1 MCEKIERKGIN
12 MLTIYDLKNNV
23 MLKQPDFF
31 KLVEG
36 YDSFKGVSFV
46 GSFKIIEKE
55 LLPRFNQID
64 LILGME
70 DQKTGKNLDQLLNVS
85 NKVKQL
91 LSLSRDS
98 DFLDRIENQTLNLR
112 FTKDELFH
120 SKYFIIENDTDF
132 IIFNGS
138 MNLTKKALKQNHEM
152 LWMYEGKKNDLQDLK
167 IYDEHQK
174 LFKKNFK
181 EDSVEYLD
189 RKIINNLY
197 GKTKKQ
203 ITAII
208 ADEVVDKV
216 QQNIVEVN
224 PEDIVKITKDAEK
237 KEETYEL
244 HPETVQKVAKQLFT
258 EKGNKRRNEEKV
270 REEVKKI
277 VYQDFSDASQNRVI
291 KASTLYPK
299 PVWAYQDNNIIVEDT
314 NTNLFHSLEV
324 NSDMVSEDDVR
335 TFVRIIE
342 SFKLNKVK
350 DESHQAL
357 SAFIYLMTAP
367 MIWKIREIYRKSNF
381 SKSADQIPLSMVLIG
396 RGTTGKTLLV
406 RDYFKKFT
414 GDKSHSL
421 QYTEINDGNGARTDK
436 AVRFLDNYLHSQRF
450 ISPMIVD
457 ELNSNFLHSKVALNA
472 IKQWSNTIK
481 GIHNVNIFAM
491 NHNAC
496 SKEINNL
503 EEITKRVYY
512 LSFEAPWLPSNQQE
526 INYNMLIN
534 DNNDHI
540 YRYVVS
546 ELNKRLVHLTGEEE
560 ANLIE
565 DYLSLTK
572 EIVGNLLKKYG
583 YYDRLKNIL
592 GANYDYKIDRNRIT
606 WKMLILDD
614 HYEHIAFTD
623 GDDKYFHVSK
633 AIFNDFK
640 ANGYENI
647 NQTLDNY
654 FNMFPREGGIAIEQY
669 GNGMRLDIDK
679 FDKFIGE
686 PLIRKHYERMHKDE
700 KQQDNVTALLKA
712 QVEQNKMMQEAVEK
726 LTEQK
731 EQENKKKGFISRL
744 FNR

>member
-1 MCEKIERKGIN
+1 MER
-12 MLTIYDLKNNV
+12 LKS
-23 MLKQPDFF
+23 
-31 KLVEG
+31 KLRQ
-36 YDSFKGVSFV
+36 
-46 GSFKIIEKE
+46 
-55 LLPRFNQID
+55 LLP
-64 LILGME
+64 
-70 DQKTGKNLDQLLNVS
+70 
-85 NKVKQL
+85 
-91 LSLSRDS
+91 
-98 DFLDRIENQTLNLR
+98 
-112 FTKDELFH
+112 
-120 SKYFIIENDTDF
+120 
-132 IIFNGS
+132 
-138 MNLTKKALKQNHEM
+138 
-152 LWMYEGKKNDLQDLK
+152 
-167 IYDEHQK
+167 
-174 LFKKNFK
+174 
-181 EDSVEYLD
+181 
-189 RKIINNLY
+189 
-197 GKTKKQ
+197 
-203 ITAII
+203 
-208 ADEVVDKV
+208 DEVVDKV

-224 PEDIVKITKDAEK
+224 PEDVVKITNDAQRKDQS
-237 KEETYEL
+237 YEL
-244 HPETVQKVAKQLFT
+244 YPETVQKVAKELFT

-270 REEVKKI
+270 REEIKKI
-277 VYQDFSDASQNRVI
+277 VFQDFSDSSENRVV
-291 KASTLYPK
+291 KASELYPK
-299 PVWAYQDNNIIVEDT
+299 PIWAYQEDQIIVEDG
-314 NTNLFHSLEV
+314 NKLFHPLKVDENLV
-324 NSDMVSEDDVR
+324 TENDVR

-342 SFKLNKVK
+342 SFRFNKVK

-357 SAFIYLMTAP
+357 SAFVYLMTAP

-414 GDKSHSL
+414 GDISHSL
-421 QYTEINDGNGARTDK
+421 QYTEINDGNGSRTEK
-436 AVRFLDNYLHSQRF
+436 AVKFLDNYLHSARF

-481 GIHNVNIFAM
+481 GIHNINIFAM
-491 NHNAC
+491 NHNAG

-512 LSFEAPWLPSNQQE
+512 LSFEAPWLPSNQQK

-546 ELNKRLVHLTGEEE
+546 ELNSRLLNLTGEEE
-560 ANLIE
+560 ANLID

-572 EIVGNLLKKYG
+572 DILAKLLRKFG
-583 YYDRLKNIL
+583 YYDRLKDIL
-592 GANYDYKIDRNRIT
+592 GSNYDYKIDRNRIT

-669 GNGMRLDIDK
+669 GNGMRLNIDK
-679 FDKFIGE
+679 FDEFIGE
-686 PLIRKHYERMHKDE
+686 PLIRNHYKKTHKDE
-700 KQQDNVTALLKA
+700 TQQDDMKEFLKMQA
-712 QVEQNKMMQEAVEK
+712 KQTQMMQETMAK
-726 LTEQK
+726 LTEQREDK
-731 EQENKKKGFISRL
+731 NKKGIFSRW
-744 FNR
+744 FKH

>member
-1 MCEKIERKGIN
+1 MER
-12 MLTIYDLKNNV
+12 LKS
-23 MLKQPDFF
+23 
-31 KLVEG
+31 KLRQ
-36 YDSFKGVSFV
+36 
-46 GSFKIIEKE
+46 
-55 LLPRFNQID
+55 LLP
-64 LILGME
+64 
-70 DQKTGKNLDQLLNVS
+70 
-85 NKVKQL
+85 
-91 LSLSRDS
+91 
-98 DFLDRIENQTLNLR
+98 
-112 FTKDELFH
+112 
-120 SKYFIIENDTDF
+120 
-132 IIFNGS
+132 
-138 MNLTKKALKQNHEM
+138 
-152 LWMYEGKKNDLQDLK
+152 
-167 IYDEHQK
+167 
-174 LFKKNFK
+174 
-181 EDSVEYLD
+181 
-189 RKIINNLY
+189 
-197 GKTKKQ
+197 
-203 ITAII
+203 
-208 ADEVVDKV
+208 DEVVDKV

-224 PEDIVKITKDAEK
+224 PEDVVKITNDAQRKDQS
-237 KEETYEL
+237 YEL
-244 HPETVQKVAKQLFT
+244 YPETVQKVAKELFT

-270 REEVKKI
+270 REEIKKI
-277 VYQDFSDASQNRVI
+277 VFQDFSDSSENRVV
-291 KASTLYPK
+291 KASELYPK
-299 PVWAYQDNNIIVEDT
+299 PIWAYQEDQIIVEDG
-314 NTNLFHSLEV
+314 NKLFHPLKVDENLV
-324 NSDMVSEDDVR
+324 TENDVR

-342 SFKLNKVK
+342 SFRFNKVK

-357 SAFIYLMTAP
+357 SAFVYLMTAP

-414 GDKSHSL
+414 GDISHSL
-421 QYTEINDGNGARTDK
+421 QYTEINDGNGSRTEK
-436 AVRFLDNYLHSQRF
+436 AVKFLDNYLHSARF

-481 GIHNVNIFAM
+481 GIHNINIFAM
-491 NHNAC
+491 NHNAG

-512 LSFEAPWLPSNQQE
+512 LSFEAPWLPSNQQK

-546 ELNKRLVHLTGEEE
+546 ELNSRLLNLTGEEE
-560 ANLIE
+560 ANLID

-572 EIVGNLLKKYG
+572 DILAKLLRKFG
-583 YYDRLKNIL
+583 YYDRLKDIL
-592 GANYDYKIDRNRIT
+592 GSNYDYKIDRNRIT

-669 GNGMRLDIDK
+669 GNGMRLNIDK
-679 FDKFIGE
+679 FDEFIGE
-686 PLIRKHYERMHKDE
+686 PLIRNHYKKTHKDE
-700 KQQDNVTALLKA
+700 TQQDDMKEFLKMQA
-712 QVEQNKMMQEAVEK
+712 KQPQMMQETMAK
-726 LTEQK
+726 LTEQREDK
-731 EQENKKKGFISRL
+731 NKKGIFSRW
-744 FNR
+744 FKH

>member
-1 MCEKIERKGIN
+1 MER
-12 MLTIYDLKNNV
+12 LKS
-23 MLKQPDFF
+23 
-31 KLVEG
+31 KLRQ
-36 YDSFKGVSFV
+36 
-46 GSFKIIEKE
+46 
-55 LLPRFNQID
+55 LLP
-64 LILGME
+64 
-70 DQKTGKNLDQLLNVS
+70 
-85 NKVKQL
+85 
-91 LSLSRDS
+91 
-98 DFLDRIENQTLNLR
+98 
-112 FTKDELFH
+112 
-120 SKYFIIENDTDF
+120 
-132 IIFNGS
+132 
-138 MNLTKKALKQNHEM
+138 
-152 LWMYEGKKNDLQDLK
+152 
-167 IYDEHQK
+167 
-174 LFKKNFK
+174 
-181 EDSVEYLD
+181 
-189 RKIINNLY
+189 
-197 GKTKKQ
+197 
-203 ITAII
+203 
-208 ADEVVDKV
+208 DEVVDKV

-224 PEDIVKITKDAEK
+224 PEDVVKITNDAQRKDQS
-237 KEETYEL
+237 YEL
-244 HPETVQKVAKQLFT
+244 YPETVQKVAKELFT

-270 REEVKKI
+270 REEIKKI
-277 VYQDFSDASQNRVI
+277 VFQDFSDSSENRVV
-291 KASTLYPK
+291 KASELYPK
-299 PVWAYQDNNIIVEDT
+299 PIWAYQEDQIIVEDG
-314 NTNLFHSLEV
+314 NKLFHPLKVDENLV
-324 NSDMVSEDDVR
+324 TENDVR

-342 SFKLNKVK
+342 SFRFNKVK

-357 SAFIYLMTAP
+357 SAFVYLMTAP

-414 GDKSHSL
+414 GDISHSL
-421 QYTEINDGNGARTDK
+421 QYTEINDGNGSRTEK
-436 AVRFLDNYLHSQRF
+436 AVKFLDNYLHSARF

-481 GIHNVNIFAM
+481 GIHNINIFAM
-491 NHNAC
+491 NHNAG

-512 LSFEAPWLPSNQQE
+512 LSFEAPWLPSNQQK

-546 ELNKRLVHLTGEEE
+546 ELNSRLLNLTGKEE
-560 ANLIE
+560 ANLID

-572 EIVGNLLKKYG
+572 DILAKLLRKFG
-583 YYDRLKNIL
+583 YYDRLKDIL
-592 GANYDYKIDRNRIT
+592 GSNYDYKIDRNRIT

-669 GNGMRLDIDK
+669 GNGMRLNIDK
-679 FDKFIGE
+679 FDEFIGE
-686 PLIRKHYERMHKDE
+686 PLIRNHYKKTHKDE
-700 KQQDNVTALLKA
+700 TQQDDMKEFLKMQA
-712 QVEQNKMMQEAVEK
+712 KQTQMMQETMAK
-726 LTEQK
+726 LTEQREDK
-731 EQENKKKGFISRL
+731 NKKGIFSRW
-744 FNR
+744 FKH

>member
-1 MCEKIERKGIN
+1 
-12 MLTIYDLKNNV
+12 

-36 YDSFKGVSFV
+36 FDTFEGVSFV
-46 GSFKIIEKE
+46 GSFKIIEQE
-55 LLPRFNQID
+55 LLPRFNQIN

-70 DQKTGKNLDQLLNVS
+70 DQKTGKNLNQLLNVS
-85 NKVKQL
+85 NKVQQL
-91 LSLSRDS
+91 LSVSS
-98 DFLDRIENQTLNLR
+98 DFLERIEDQTLQLK

-120 SKYFIIENDTDF
+120 SKYFIVEKDTDF

-138 MNLTKKALKQNHEM
+138 MNLTQKALKHNHEM
-152 LWMYEGKKNDLQDLK
+152 LWMYYGKKNNIQDLK
-167 IYDEHQK
+167 IYEEHQK
-174 LFKKNFK
+174 LFKKNFE
-181 EDSVEYLD
+181 EDSVDYLD

-224 PEDIVKITKDAEK
+224 PEDIIKVTKDAQR
-237 KEETYEL
+237 KEQTYEL
-244 HPETVQKVAKQLFT
+244 HPEIVQKVAKELFT
-258 EKGNKRRNEEKV
+258 EKGNKRRNEAKV
-270 REEVKKI
+270 REEIKQI
-277 VYQDFSDASQNRVI
+277 IYQDFDDSSQNRVI
-291 KASTLYPK
+291 KASELYPK
-299 PVWAYQDNNIIVEDT
+299 LIWAYQDNEIITEDS
-314 NTNLFHSLEV
+314 NTNLFHTLNTNLDLV
-324 NSDMVSEDDVR
+324 TKDDVR
-335 TFVRIIE
+335 TFIRIIE
-342 SFKLNKVK
+342 SFRLNKVK

-406 RDYFKKFT
+406 RDYFKKFI
-414 GDKSHSL
+414 GDTSHSI
-421 QYTEINDGNGARTDK
+421 QYTEINDGNASRTDK
-436 AVRFLDNYLHSQRF
+436 AVRFLDNYLNSARF

-481 GIHNVNIFAM
+481 GIHNINIFAM
-491 NHNAC
+491 NHNAG

-512 LSFEAPWLPSNQQE
+512 LSFEAPWLPTNQQE
-526 INYNMLIN
+526 INYNILIN

-546 ELNKRLVHLTGEEE
+546 ELNKRLINLTGEEE
-560 ANLIE
+560 AKLID

-572 EIVGNLLKKYG
+572 DILTKLIQKYG
-583 YYDRLKNIL
+583 YYDRLKDLL
-592 GANYDYKIDRNRIT
+592 GSNYDYKIDRNRIT

-654 FNMFPREGGIAIEQY
+654 FNMFPREAGIAIEQY

-686 PLIRKHYERMHKDE
+686 PLIRNHYKKIHKAE
-700 KQQDNVTALLKA
+700 TQQDDMKEFLKIQA
-712 QVEQNKMMQEAVEK
+712 QQTQMMQETMKK
-726 LTEQK
+726 LAEQK
-731 EQENKKKGFISRL
+731 EEKKKGLFTRL
-744 FNR
+744 FKH

>member
-1 MCEKIERKGIN
+1 
-12 MLTIYDLKNNV
+12 

-36 YDSFKGVSFV
+36 FDTFEGVSFV
-46 GSFKIIEKE
+46 GSFKIIEQE
-55 LLPRFNQID
+55 LLPRFNQIN

-70 DQKTGKNLDQLLNVS
+70 DQKTGKNLNQLLNVS
-85 NKVKQL
+85 NKVQQL
-91 LSLSRDS
+91 LSVSS
-98 DFLDRIENQTLNLR
+98 DFLERIEDQTLQLK

-120 SKYFIIENDTDF
+120 SKYFIVENDTDF

-138 MNLTKKALKQNHEM
+138 MNLTQKALKHNHEM
-152 LWMYEGKKNDLQDLK
+152 LWMYYGKKNNIQDLK
-167 IYDEHQK
+167 IYEEHQK
-174 LFKKNFK
+174 LFKKNFE
-181 EDSVEYLD
+181 EDSVDYLD
-189 RKIINNLY
+189 RKIINNFY

-224 PEDIVKITKDAEK
+224 PEDIIKVTKDAQR
-237 KEETYEL
+237 KEQTYEL
-244 HPETVQKVAKQLFT
+244 HPEIVQKVAKELFT

-270 REEVKKI
+270 REEIKQI
-277 VYQDFSDASQNRVI
+277 IYQDFDDSSQNRVI
-291 KASTLYPK
+291 KASELYPK
-299 PVWAYQDNNIIVEDT
+299 LIWAYQDNEIITEDS
-314 NTNLFHSLEV
+314 NTNLFHTLNTNLDLV
-324 NSDMVSEDDVR
+324 TKDDVR
-335 TFVRIIE
+335 TFIRIIE
-342 SFKLNKVK
+342 SFRLNKVK

-406 RDYFKKFT
+406 RDYFKKFI
-414 GDKSHSL
+414 GDTSHSI
-421 QYTEINDGNGARTDK
+421 QYTEINDGNASRTDK
-436 AVRFLDNYLHSQRF
+436 AVRFLDNYLHSARF

-472 IKQWSNTIK
+472 IKQWSNTIT
-481 GIHNVNIFAM
+481 GIHNINIFAM
-491 NHNAC
+491 NHNAG

-512 LSFEAPWLPSNQQE
+512 LSFEAPWLPTNQQE
-526 INYNMLIN
+526 INYNILIN

-546 ELNKRLVHLTGEEE
+546 ELNKRLINLTGEEE
-560 ANLIE
+560 AKLID

-572 EIVGNLLKKYG
+572 DILTKLIQKYG
-583 YYDRLKNIL
+583 YYDRLKDLL
-592 GANYDYKIDRNRIT
+592 GSNYDYKIDRNRIT

-654 FNMFPREGGIAIEQY
+654 FNMFPREAGIAIEQY

-679 FDKFIGE
+679 FDKFIDE
-686 PLIRKHYERMHKDE
+686 PLIRNHYKKIHKAE
-700 KQQDNVTALLKA
+700 TQQDDMKEFLKIQA
-712 QVEQNKMMQEAVEK
+712 QQTQMMQETMKK
-726 LTEQK
+726 LAEQK
-731 EQENKKKGFISRL
+731 EEKKKGLFTRL
-744 FNR
+744 FKH

>member
-1 MCEKIERKGIN
+1 

-36 YDSFKGVSFV
+36 FDTFEGVSFV
-46 GSFKIIEKE
+46 GSFKIIEQE
-55 LLPRFNQID
+55 LLPRFNQIN

-70 DQKTGKNLDQLLNVS
+70 DQKTGKNLNQLLNVS
-85 NKVKQL
+85 NKVQQL
-91 LSLSRDS
+91 LSVSS
-98 DFLDRIENQTLNLR
+98 DFLERIEDQTLQLK

-120 SKYFIIENDTDF
+120 SKYFIVENDTDF

-138 MNLTKKALKQNHEM
+138 MNLTQKALKHNHEM
-152 LWMYEGKKNDLQDLK
+152 LWMYYGKKNNIQDLK
-167 IYDEHQK
+167 IYEEHQK
-174 LFKKNFK
+174 LFKKNFE
-181 EDSVEYLD
+181 EDSVDYLD

-208 ADEVVDKV
+208 ADEVVGKV

-224 PEDIVKITKDAEK
+224 PEDIIKVTKDAQR
-237 KEETYEL
+237 KEQTYEL
-244 HPETVQKVAKQLFT
+244 HPEIVQKVAKELFT

-270 REEVKKI
+270 REEIKQI
-277 VYQDFSDASQNRVI
+277 IYQDFDDSSQNRVI
-291 KASTLYPK
+291 KASELYPK
-299 PVWAYQDNNIIVEDT
+299 LIWAYQDNEIITEDS
-314 NTNLFHSLEV
+314 NTNLFHTLNTNLDLV
-324 NSDMVSEDDVR
+324 TKDDVR
-335 TFVRIIE
+335 TFIRIIE
-342 SFKLNKVK
+342 SFRLNKVK

-406 RDYFKKFT
+406 RDYFKKFI
-414 GDKSHSL
+414 GDTSHSI
-421 QYTEINDGNGARTDK
+421 QYTEINDGNASRTDK
-436 AVRFLDNYLHSQRF
+436 AVRFLDNYLHSARF

-472 IKQWSNTIK
+472 IKQWSNTIT
-481 GIHNVNIFAM
+481 GIHNINIFAM
-491 NHNAC
+491 NHNAG

-512 LSFEAPWLPSNQQE
+512 LSFEAPWLPTNQQE
-526 INYNMLIN
+526 INYNILIN

-546 ELNKRLVHLTGEEE
+546 ELNKRLINLTGEEE
-560 ANLIE
+560 AKLID

-572 EIVGNLLKKYG
+572 DILTKLIQKYG
-583 YYDRLKNIL
+583 YYDRLKDLL
-592 GANYDYKIDRNRIT
+592 GGNYDYKIDRNRIT

-654 FNMFPREGGIAIEQY
+654 FNMFPREAGIAIEQY

-679 FDKFIGE
+679 FDKFIDE
-686 PLIRKHYERMHKDE
+686 PLIRNHYKKIHKAE
-700 KQQDNVTALLKA
+700 TQQDDMKEFLKIQA
-712 QVEQNKMMQEAVEK
+712 QQTQMMQETMKK
-726 LTEQK
+726 LAEQK
-731 EQENKKKGFISRL
+731 EEKKKGLFTRL
-744 FNR
+744 FKH

>member
-1 MCEKIERKGIN
+1 

-36 YDSFKGVSFV
+36 FDTFEGVSFV
-46 GSFKIIEKE
+46 GSFKIIEQE
-55 LLPRFNQID
+55 LLPRFNQIN

-70 DQKTGKNLDQLLNVS
+70 DQKTGKNLNQLLNVS
-85 NKVKQL
+85 NKVQQL
-91 LSLSRDS
+91 LSVSS
-98 DFLDRIENQTLNLR
+98 DFLERIEDQTLQLK

-120 SKYFIIENDTDF
+120 SKYFIVENDTDF

-138 MNLTKKALKQNHEM
+138 MNLTQKALKHNHEM
-152 LWMYEGKKNDLQDLK
+152 LWMYYGKKNNIQDLK
-167 IYDEHQK
+167 IYEEHQK
-174 LFKKNFK
+174 LFKKNFE
-181 EDSVEYLD
+181 EDSVDYLD

-224 PEDIVKITKDAEK
+224 PEDSIKVTKDAQR
-237 KEETYEL
+237 KEQTYEL
-244 HPETVQKVAKQLFT
+244 HPEIVQKVAKELFT

-270 REEVKKI
+270 REEIKQI
-277 VYQDFSDASQNRVI
+277 IYQDFDDSSQNRVI
-291 KASTLYPK
+291 KASELYPK
-299 PVWAYQDNNIIVEDT
+299 LIWAYQDNEIITEDS
-314 NTNLFHSLEV
+314 NTNLFHTLNTNLDLV
-324 NSDMVSEDDVR
+324 TKDDVR
-335 TFVRIIE
+335 TFIRIIE
-342 SFKLNKVK
+342 SFRLNKVK

-406 RDYFKKFT
+406 RDYFKKFI
-414 GDKSHSL
+414 GDTSHSI
-421 QYTEINDGNGARTDK
+421 QYTEINDGNASRTDK
-436 AVRFLDNYLHSQRF
+436 AVRFLDNYLHSARF

-472 IKQWSNTIK
+472 IKQWSNTIT
-481 GIHNVNIFAM
+481 GIHNINIFAM
-491 NHNAC
+491 NHNAG

-512 LSFEAPWLPSNQQE
+512 LSFEAPWLPTNQQE
-526 INYNMLIN
+526 INYNILIN

-546 ELNKRLVHLTGEEE
+546 ELNKRLINLTGEEE
-560 ANLIE
+560 AKLID

-572 EIVGNLLKKYG
+572 DILTKLIQKYG
-583 YYDRLKNIL
+583 YYDRLKDLL
-592 GANYDYKIDRNRIT
+592 GSNYDYKIDRNRIT

-654 FNMFPREGGIAIEQY
+654 FNMFPREAGIAIEQY

-679 FDKFIGE
+679 FDKFIDE
-686 PLIRKHYERMHKDE
+686 PLIRNHYKKIHKAE
-700 KQQDNVTALLKA
+700 TQQDDMKEFLKIQA
-712 QVEQNKMMQEAVEK
+712 QQTQMMQETMKK
-726 LTEQK
+726 LAEQK
-731 EQENKKKGFISRL
+731 EEKKKGLFTRL
-744 FNR
+744 FKH

>member
-1 MCEKIERKGIN
+1 MER
-12 MLTIYDLKNNV
+12 LKS
-23 MLKQPDFF
+23 
-31 KLVEG
+31 KLRQ
-36 YDSFKGVSFV
+36 
-46 GSFKIIEKE
+46 
-55 LLPRFNQID
+55 LLP
-64 LILGME
+64 
-70 DQKTGKNLDQLLNVS
+70 
-85 NKVKQL
+85 
-91 LSLSRDS
+91 
-98 DFLDRIENQTLNLR
+98 
-112 FTKDELFH
+112 
-120 SKYFIIENDTDF
+120 
-132 IIFNGS
+132 
-138 MNLTKKALKQNHEM
+138 
-152 LWMYEGKKNDLQDLK
+152 
-167 IYDEHQK
+167 
-174 LFKKNFK
+174 
-181 EDSVEYLD
+181 
-189 RKIINNLY
+189 
-197 GKTKKQ
+197 
-203 ITAII
+203 
-208 ADEVVDKV
+208 DEVVDKV

-224 PEDIVKITKDAEK
+224 PEDVVKITNDAQRKDQS
-237 KEETYEL
+237 YEL
-244 HPETVQKVAKQLFT
+244 YPETVQKVAKELFT

-270 REEVKKI
+270 REEIKKI
-277 VYQDFSDASQNRVI
+277 VFQDFSDSSENRVV
-291 KASTLYPK
+291 KASELYPK
-299 PVWAYQDNNIIVEDT
+299 PIWAYQEDQIIVEDG
-314 NTNLFHSLEV
+314 NKLFHPLKVDENLV
-324 NSDMVSEDDVR
+324 TENDVR

-342 SFKLNKVK
+342 SFRFNKVK

-357 SAFIYLMTAP
+357 SAFVYLMTAP

-414 GDKSHSL
+414 GDISHSL
-421 QYTEINDGNGARTDK
+421 QYTEINDGNGSRTEK
-436 AVRFLDNYLHSQRF
+436 AVKFLDNYLHSARF

-481 GIHNVNIFAM
+481 GIHNINIFAM
-491 NHNAC
+491 NHNAG

-512 LSFEAPWLPSNQQE
+512 LSFEAPWLPSNQQK

-546 ELNKRLVHLTGEEE
+546 ELNSRLLNLTGEEE
-560 ANLIE
+560 ANLID

-572 EIVGNLLKKYG
+572 DILAKLLRKFG
-583 YYDRLKNIL
+583 YYDRLKDIL
-592 GANYDYKIDRNRIT
+592 GSNYDYKIDRNRIT

-669 GNGMRLDIDK
+669 GNGMRLNIDK
-679 FDKFIGE
+679 FDEFIGE
-686 PLIRKHYERMHKDE
+686 PLIRKHYKKTHKDE
-700 KQQDNVTALLKA
+700 TQQDDMKEFLKMQA
-712 QVEQNKMMQEAVEK
+712 KQTQMMQETMAK
-726 LTEQK
+726 LTEQREDK
-731 EQENKKKGFISRL
+731 NKKGIFSRW
-744 FNR
+744 FKH

>member
-1 MCEKIERKGIN
+1 
-12 MLTIYDLKNNV
+12 MLTIYDLKNKV
-23 MLKQPDFF
+23 MLNQPDFF
-31 KLVEG
+31 NLVEG
-36 YDSFKGVSFV
+36 FDSFKGVSFV

-55 LLPRFNQID
+55 LMPRFKQID

-70 DQKTGKNLDQLLNVS
+70 DQKTGKNLDQLFNVS
-85 NKVKQL
+85 NKVKEL
-91 LSLSRDS
+91 LSVSA
-98 DFLDRIENQTLNLR
+98 DFLDRIENQTLQLK

-120 SKYFIIENDTDF
+120 SKYFIVENKTDF

-138 MNLTKKALKQNHEM
+138 MNLTQKALKHNHEM
-152 LWMYEGKKNDLQDLK
+152 LWMYHGKKNDLQDLK
-167 IYDEHQK
+167 IYEEHQK
-174 LFKKNFK
+174 LFKHNFEK
-181 EDSVEYLD
+181 DSVDYLD

-197 GKTKKQ
+197 GKTRKQ

-208 ADEVVDKV
+208 ADEVVDKI

-224 PEDIVKITKDAEK
+224 PADVVKITNDAQQ
-237 KEETYEL
+237 KEQTYEL
-244 HPETVQKVAKQLFT
+244 HPETVQKVAKELFT
-258 EKGNKRRNEEKV
+258 EKGNKRRNEEKA

-277 VYQDFSDASQNRVI
+277 VFQDFSDSSENRVI
-291 KASTLYPK
+291 KASELYPK
-299 PVWAYQDNNIIVEDT
+299 PIWAHQEDKIIVEDE
-314 NTNLFHSLEV
+314 NKLFHPLKVDENLV
-324 NSDMVSEDDVR
+324 TEDDVR

-342 SFKLNKVK
+342 SFRFNKVK
-350 DESHQAL
+350 NESHQAL

-414 GDKSHSL
+414 GDNSHSL
-421 QYTEINDGNGARTDK
+421 QYTEINDGNASRTDK
-436 AVRFLDNYLHSQRF
+436 AVKFLDNYLHSARF

-472 IKQWSNTIK
+472 IKQWSNTIQ
-481 GIHNVNIFAM
+481 GIHNINIFAM
-491 NHNAC
+491 NHNAG
-496 SKEINNL
+496 SREINNL

-512 LSFEAPWLPSNQQE
+512 LSFEAPWLPSSQQQ

-546 ELNKRLVHLTGEEE
+546 ELNKRLVNLTGEEE
-560 ANLIE
+560 ANLID

-572 EIVGNLLKKYG
+572 NILSNLLRKYG
-583 YYDRLKNIL
+583 YYDRLKDIL
-592 GANYDYKIDRNRIT
+592 GSNYDYKIDCNRIT

-654 FNMFPREGGIAIEQY
+654 FNMFPREAGIAIEQY

-679 FDKFIGE
+679 FDKFVGE
-686 PLIRKHYERMHKDE
+686 PLIRNHYEKLHKDE
-700 KQQDNVTALLKA
+700 RQQDDMKEFLKIQAKQTQVMQETMEKITKQQ
-712 QVEQNKMMQEAVEK
+712 EER
-726 LTEQK
+726 
-731 EQENKKKGFISRL
+731 NKKGLFSRL
-744 FNR
+744 FKH

>member
-1 MCEKIERKGIN
+1 MER
-12 MLTIYDLKNNV
+12 LKS
-23 MLKQPDFF
+23 
-31 KLVEG
+31 KLRQ
-36 YDSFKGVSFV
+36 
-46 GSFKIIEKE
+46 
-55 LLPRFNQID
+55 LLP
-64 LILGME
+64 
-70 DQKTGKNLDQLLNVS
+70 
-85 NKVKQL
+85 
-91 LSLSRDS
+91 
-98 DFLDRIENQTLNLR
+98 
-112 FTKDELFH
+112 
-120 SKYFIIENDTDF
+120 
-132 IIFNGS
+132 
-138 MNLTKKALKQNHEM
+138 
-152 LWMYEGKKNDLQDLK
+152 
-167 IYDEHQK
+167 
-174 LFKKNFK
+174 
-181 EDSVEYLD
+181 
-189 RKIINNLY
+189 
-197 GKTKKQ
+197 
-203 ITAII
+203 
-208 ADEVVDKV
+208 DEVVDKV

-224 PEDIVKITKDAEK
+224 PEDVVKITNDAQRKDQS
-237 KEETYEL
+237 YEL
-244 HPETVQKVAKQLFT
+244 YPETVQKVAKELFT

-270 REEVKKI
+270 REEIKKI
-277 VYQDFSDASQNRVI
+277 VFQDFSDSSENRVV
-291 KASTLYPK
+291 KASELYPK
-299 PVWAYQDNNIIVEDT
+299 PIWAYQEDQIIVEDG
-314 NTNLFHSLEV
+314 NKSFHPLKVDENLVTE
-324 NSDMVSEDDVR
+324 NDVR

-342 SFKLNKVK
+342 SFRFNKVK

-357 SAFIYLMTAP
+357 SAFVYLMTAP

-414 GDKSHSL
+414 GDISHSL
-421 QYTEINDGNGARTDK
+421 QYTEINDGNGSRTEK
-436 AVRFLDNYLHSQRF
+436 AVKFLDNYLHSARF

-481 GIHNVNIFAM
+481 GIHNINIFAM
-491 NHNAC
+491 NHNAG

-512 LSFEAPWLPSNQQE
+512 LSFEAPWLPSNQQK

-546 ELNKRLVHLTGEEE
+546 ELNSRLLNLTGEEE
-560 ANLIE
+560 ANLID

-572 EIVGNLLKKYG
+572 DILAKLLRKFG
-583 YYDRLKNIL
+583 YYDRLKDIL
-592 GANYDYKIDRNRIT
+592 GSNYDYKIDRNRIT

-669 GNGMRLDIDK
+669 GNGMRLNIDK
-679 FDKFIGE
+679 FDEFIGE
-686 PLIRKHYERMHKDE
+686 PLIRNHYKKTHKDE
-700 KQQDNVTALLKA
+700 TQQDDMKEFLKMQA
-712 QVEQNKMMQEAVEK
+712 KQTQMMQETMAK
-726 LTEQK
+726 LTEQREDK
-731 EQENKKKGFISRL
+731 NKKGIFSRW
-744 FNR
+744 FKH

>member
-1 MCEKIERKGIN
+1 
-12 MLTIYDLKNNV
+12 

-36 YDSFKGVSFV
+36 FDTFEGVSFV
-46 GSFKIIEKE
+46 GSFKIIEQE
-55 LLPRFNQID
+55 LLPRFNQIN

-70 DQKTGKNLDQLLNVS
+70 DQKTGKNLNQLLNVS
-85 NKVKQL
+85 NKVQQL
-91 LSLSRDS
+91 LSVSS
-98 DFLDRIENQTLNLR
+98 DFLERIEDQTLQLK

-120 SKYFIIENDTDF
+120 SKYFIVENDTDF

-138 MNLTKKALKQNHEM
+138 MNLTQKALKHNHEM
-152 LWMYEGKKNDLQDLK
+152 LWMYYGKKNNIQDLK
-167 IYDEHQK
+167 IYEEHQK
-174 LFKKNFK
+174 LFKKNFE
-181 EDSVEYLD
+181 EDSVDYLD

-224 PEDIVKITKDAEK
+224 PEDIIKVTKDAQR
-237 KEETYEL
+237 KEQTYEL
-244 HPETVQKVAKQLFT
+244 HPEIVQKVAKELFT

-270 REEVKKI
+270 REEIKQI
-277 VYQDFSDASQNRVI
+277 IYQDFDDSSQNRVI
-291 KASTLYPK
+291 KASELYPK
-299 PVWAYQDNNIIVEDT
+299 LIWAYQDNEIITEDS
-314 NTNLFHSLEV
+314 NTNLFHTLNTNLDLV
-324 NSDMVSEDDVR
+324 TKDDVR
-335 TFVRIIE
+335 TFIRIIE
-342 SFKLNKVK
+342 SFRLNKVK

-406 RDYFKKFT
+406 RDYFKKFI
-414 GDKSHSL
+414 GDTSHSI
-421 QYTEINDGNGARTDK
+421 QYTEINDGNASRTDK
-436 AVRFLDNYLHSQRF
+436 AVRFLDNYLHSARF

-472 IKQWSNTIK
+472 IKQWSNTIT
-481 GIHNVNIFAM
+481 GIHNINIFAM
-491 NHNAC
+491 NHNAG

-512 LSFEAPWLPSNQQE
+512 LSFEAPWLPTNQQE
-526 INYNMLIN
+526 INYNILIN

-546 ELNKRLVHLTGEEE
+546 ELNKRLINLTGEEE
-560 ANLIE
+560 AKLID

-572 EIVGNLLKKYG
+572 DILTKLIQKYG
-583 YYDRLKNIL
+583 YYDRLKDLL
-592 GANYDYKIDRNRIT
+592 GSNYDYKIDRNRIT

-654 FNMFPREGGIAIEQY
+654 FNMFPREAGIAIEQY

-679 FDKFIGE
+679 FDKFIDE
-686 PLIRKHYERMHKDE
+686 PLIRNHYKKIHKAE
-700 KQQDNVTALLKA
+700 TQQDDMKEFLKIQA
-712 QVEQNKMMQEAVEK
+712 QQTQMMQETMKK
-726 LTEQK
+726 LAEQK
-731 EQENKKKGFISRL
+731 EEKKKGLFTRL
-744 FNR
+744 FKH

>member
-1 MCEKIERKGIN
+1 

-36 YDSFKGVSFV
+36 FDTFEGVSFV
-46 GSFKIIEKE
+46 GSFKIIEQE
-55 LLPRFNQID
+55 LLPRFNQIN

-70 DQKTGKNLDQLLNVS
+70 DQKTGKNLNQLLNVS
-85 NKVKQL
+85 NKVQQL
-91 LSLSRDS
+91 LSVSS
-98 DFLDRIENQTLNLR
+98 DFLERIEDQTLQLK

-120 SKYFIIENDTDF
+120 SKYFIVENDTDF

-138 MNLTKKALKQNHEM
+138 MNLTQKALKHNHEM
-152 LWMYEGKKNDLQDLK
+152 LWMYYGKKNNIQDLK
-167 IYDEHQK
+167 IYEEHQK
-174 LFKKNFK
+174 LFKKNFE
-181 EDSVEYLD
+181 EDSVDYLD

-224 PEDIVKITKDAEK
+224 PEDIIKVTKDAQR
-237 KEETYEL
+237 KEQTYEL
-244 HPETVQKVAKQLFT
+244 HPEIVQKVAKELFT

-270 REEVKKI
+270 REEIKQI
-277 VYQDFSDASQNRVI
+277 IYQDFDDSSQNRVI
-291 KASTLYPK
+291 KASELYPK
-299 PVWAYQDNNIIVEDT
+299 LIWAYQDNEIITEDS
-314 NTNLFHSLEV
+314 NTNLFHTLNTNLDLV
-324 NSDMVSEDDVR
+324 TKDDVR
-335 TFVRIIE
+335 TFIRIIE
-342 SFKLNKVK
+342 SFRLNKVK

-406 RDYFKKFT
+406 RDYFKKFI
-414 GDKSHSL
+414 GDTSHSI
-421 QYTEINDGNGARTDK
+421 QYTEINDGNASRTDK
-436 AVRFLDNYLHSQRF
+436 AVRFLDNYLHSARF

-472 IKQWSNTIK
+472 IKQWSNTIT
-481 GIHNVNIFAM
+481 GIHNINIFAM
-491 NHNAC
+491 NHNAG

-512 LSFEAPWLPSNQQE
+512 LSFEAPWLPTNQQE
-526 INYNMLIN
+526 INYNILIN

-546 ELNKRLVHLTGEEE
+546 ELNKRLINLTGEEE
-560 ANLIE
+560 AKLID

-572 EIVGNLLKKYG
+572 DILTKLIQKYG
-583 YYDRLKNIL
+583 YYDRLKDLL
-592 GANYDYKIDRNRIT
+592 GSNYDYKIDRNRIT

-654 FNMFPREGGIAIEQY
+654 FNMFPREAGIAIEQY

-679 FDKFIGE
+679 FDKFIDE
-686 PLIRKHYERMHKDE
+686 PLIRNHYKKIHKAE
-700 KQQDNVTALLKA
+700 TQQDDMKEFLKIQA
-712 QVEQNKMMQEAVEK
+712 QQTQMMQETMKK
-726 LTEQK
+726 LAEQK
-731 EQENKKKGFISRL
+731 EEKKKGLFTRL
-744 FNR
+744 FKH